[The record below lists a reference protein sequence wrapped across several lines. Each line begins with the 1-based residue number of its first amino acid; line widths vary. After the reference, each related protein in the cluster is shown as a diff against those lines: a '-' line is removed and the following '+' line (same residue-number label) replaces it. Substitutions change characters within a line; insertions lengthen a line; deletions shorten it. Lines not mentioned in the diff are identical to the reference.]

1 MKGHDAHPFL
11 RMHVQPMLYPHI
23 KTAGEYCYL
32 FISGWAFGDACFL
45 MSGNK
50 SSRLFLY
57 IKSNADFGGLIGKK
71 NYKENNIMPQTE
83 KTLTTIF
90 ESNKLVLKG
99 KLEGLNL
106 PSDSQKIQTII
117 NDYLN
122 EMFDNDGEFRLHLTQ
137 AEDYILQAALS
148 LLNAQQAMVKETM
161 PQVST
166 SKPKLEQI
174 HKQNEGLTKEKYPY
188 TLGGTAIGSSVGGLI
203 FGTWGAVFG
212 AIAGTAIVLYY
223 ASSHNTASTPKM
235 EEQPLLQSKLN
246 VDVFLNIVGNI
257 CSSVDSLIETFRAQ
271 INRVVNKYESQEK
284 PTLEKEYRFLLESVQ
299 SLVGYKRAHNEDEK
313 FTRKIQERI
322 EDMAESLENY
332 NLEIVNYT
340 ENHSNWFDV
349 IENPNVQTTSQVLP
363 AIVKNGNVVLKG
375 RVFIP

>member
-1 MKGHDAHPFL
+1 
-11 RMHVQPMLYPHI
+11 
-23 KTAGEYCYL
+23 
-32 FISGWAFGDACFL
+32 
-45 MSGNK
+45 
-50 SSRLFLY
+50 
-57 IKSNADFGGLIGKK
+57 
-71 NYKENNIMPQTE
+71 MPQTE

-90 ESNKLVLKG
+90 ESNKFVLKG

-122 EMFDNDGEFRLHLTQ
+122 EMFDNDGVFRLHLTQ

-161 PQVST
+161 PQVTT

-174 HKQNEGLTKEKYPY
+174 HKQNEGLAKEKYPY
-188 TLGGTAIGSSVGGLI
+188 TLGGTAIGSSVGGLL

-340 ENHSNWFDV
+340 ENYSNWFDV